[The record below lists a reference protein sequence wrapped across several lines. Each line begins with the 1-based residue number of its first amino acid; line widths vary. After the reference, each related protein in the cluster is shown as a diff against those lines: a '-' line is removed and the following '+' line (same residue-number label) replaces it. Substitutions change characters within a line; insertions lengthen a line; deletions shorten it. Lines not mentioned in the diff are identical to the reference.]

1 MSIDIDSPVAKAQTR
16 QEITRCLHETVDR
29 IHNGLRNIPAFV
41 IEALSSR
48 VWEQERVFPGGTRQG
63 PMPFSR
69 FVTEPYPVGLGTS
82 VDVRRTLLTLCSSV
96 DAPHGFAERAIGL
109 LDEALNVPPSR

>member
-48 VWEQERVFPGGTRQG
+48 VWEQERVFP
-63 PMPFSR
+63 
-69 FVTEPYPVGLGTS
+69 
-82 VDVRRTLLTLCSSV
+82 RRYAPGSNAVLALC
-96 DAPHGFAERAIGL
+96 H
-109 LDEALNVPPSR
+109 